1 MSAHSSEIPERA
13 ETSRRLVVSF
23 HDLHPG
29 SREVCDRF
37 LKRIATLGIERITL
51 LVIPCWHGG
60 PPFTEDED
68 YTNWLRELSAAGHE
82 ICLHG
87 YFHKVSTVTGNM
99 KNKIVG
105 RVYTAS
111 EGEFYQITAE
121 EADALV
127 AQGLTMLRTDAGL
140 PVTGFTPPAWLLSE
154 HGRGGLVR
162 AGLKY
167 STTFAGV
174 DLLQTNKQIVA
185 PTIVWSCRNA
195 WRRFVS
201 RIWVRY
207 WAWHNRHAPIV
218 RIAVHPGD
226 FVDKRVEASVY
237 TRIEGAL
244 RDGRTPVAYADLVPP
259 TRDPV
264 PA

>member
-1 MSAHSSEIPERA
+1 MSAPSSETREKA
-13 ETSRRLVVSF
+13 DTSRRLVVSF

-29 SREVCDRF
+29 SREVCERF
-37 LKRIATLGIERITL
+37 LKRLAALGIDRMTL
-51 LVIPCWHGG
+51 LVVPCWHGA

-68 YTNWLRELSAAGHE
+68 YTNWLRGLAASGYE

-87 YFHKVSTVTGNM
+87 FFHKVTDVTGNLR
-99 KNKIVG
+99 NKIVG

-111 EGEFYQITAE
+111 EGEFYQITSE
-121 EADALV
+121 QADDLV
-127 AQGLTMLRTDAGL
+127 ARGLNMLRSDAGL

-154 HGRGGLVR
+154 NGRGGLVR
-162 AGLKY
+162 AGLMY

-174 DLLQTNKQIVA
+174 DLLQSNEQIAA
-185 PTIVWSCRNA
+185 PTVVWSCRNA

-207 WAWHNRHAPIV
+207 WGWHNRHAPIL

-226 FVDKRVEASVY
+226 FVDERVETSVY
-237 TRIEGAL
+237 AQIEKAVGA
-244 RDGRTPVAYADLVPP
+244 GRTPVAYADLVP
-259 TRDPV
+259 
-264 PA
+264 A